1 MTRIPDIVRDFEL
14 ETRFLPGCSDT
25 IHTYHE
31 SDLAS
36 GRRLVVRAEHWQRER
51 EIGSGTYGSI
61 WLERCIEG
69 GRSGVEVRAV
79 KQLPTAYSD
88 IDYHQPEAKVIAFQI
103 LEGLTMMHGNEFVHG
118 DLKPNNILIKSHPPN
133 MWWVKLSDFG
143 LSKRVEEASGAP
155 TLKGTPGP
163 VFEVLGHLFEYA
175 TKVKDFPTQPLADV
189 GTTDL
194 SIQFIFLLMSAS
206 PKDRPSAEMAILHEY
221 LRPMYDHLPSWQMSG
236 SPRTSPQSP
245 IKPMT
250 EEFESEFGSEFG
262 SWDTEPLLTL
272 GEPLHQE
279 PNDQPSTLSTESLGV
294 AVPRQTISACGGVGK
309 LCIAFS
315 PDGKLIASCGNF
327 AYMQLWDA
335 VTLAEVGHTN
345 LSDYPHT
352 VVFSPDSRMIAYAI
366 NNKVVVQEVSGGSKR
381 RIANCNF
388 GFRDKDSPNYL
399 SFSPDSKFAWFA
411 CLNKY
416 QMLDIEQNLTGRIFK
431 LPVLSKTIGLSIDG
445 KYLAYLDN
453 AKKAHI
459 CLLELSTKN
468 VVLKIESGIHNPTGL
483 AFSPNS
489 KLLAVSLRQ
498 SFSRDNISL

>member
-1 MTRIPDIVRDFEL
+1 
-14 ETRFLPGCSDT
+14 
-25 IHTYHE
+25 
-31 SDLAS
+31 
-36 GRRLVVRAEHWQRER
+36 
-51 EIGSGTYGSI
+51 
-61 WLERCIEG
+61 
-69 GRSGVEVRAV
+69 
-79 KQLPTAYSD
+79 
-88 IDYHQPEAKVIAFQI
+88 
-103 LEGLTMMHGNEFVHG
+103 
-118 DLKPNNILIKSHPPN
+118 

-155 TLKGTPGP
+155 TLKGTPGYIAPELYKFTERGTAYASDIWAVGAILFFMLLKRP

-194 SIQFIFLLMSAS
+194 SIQFISLLMSAS

-294 AVPRQTISACGGVGK
+294 AVPRQTISACGGVVRPMNKLIHRGFTGKISFSADSRVFAMAGNKETIRFWSTSSYSQLPGLKGK

-315 PDGKLIASCGNF
+315 PDGKLIASCGIF

-366 NNKVVVQEVSGGSKR
+366 NHKVVVQEVSGGSKR

-498 SFSRDNISL
+498 SFSRDNISLWDIETAKKLSKIVPNDRIRSIAFSPDGTMLASTTSNGSTTLWGADTRH